1 MKAFLNFKLC
11 NFIIYTNG
19 TWSKVNKEKI
29 DQLVEKGLMTA
40 AGFAS
45 IEKAKQN
52 GSWKILDDVE
62 ELKIPKDLAA
72 AFKSKPVSK
81 AFFLS
86 LSKSVKK
93 VVLQ

>member
-1 MKAFLNFKLC
+1 
-11 NFIIYTNG
+11 
-19 TWSKVNKEKI
+19 
-29 DQLVEKGLMTA
+29 MTA

-52 GSWKILDDVE
+52 GSWTILDDVE

-72 AFKSKPVSK
+72 AFKSKPGSK

-93 VVLQ
+93 VVLQWLVLAKKQKPGKKELTK